1 MKPLLLSAYT
11 VVTALGRGLNPT
23 YEALLNRDS
32 GLRPCH
38 FEDVEF
44 NAYAGQVNGLET
56 RPIGGKLAGFDCRNN
71 RLALLALEQDGF
83 LDAAKKASE
92 RYGSDRVAVIL
103 GTSTSGVLTTEHAYR
118 ERDLKSGTLPTSF
131 VERCRYTHDMFS
143 VADFVRAYLHL
154 RGPAMVI
161 STACSS
167 SAKVFAVASR
177 FIKAGFCDGAIVGG
191 ADSLCLTTVFGF
203 SALDL
208 MSTGVC
214 RPCDENRD
222 GLTLG
227 EAAGFALVEAADR
240 AVKSS
245 AVALIGYGESTD
257 GYHMSHPHP
266 DGIGAIKAMQAALA
280 RAQVKPG
287 DIDYINLHGT
297 ATRVN
302 DLAEDKAVNALFGDT
317 VPCSSTKGWTG
328 HALGAAGIVETVISA
343 LCLTGGLVPGSLNT
357 RRVDPALRCRVVLEN
372 EFRPIKRVL
381 TNFFGFGGNNC
392 SLVLEKL

>member
-1 MKPLLLSAYT
+1 MEPLVLSAYT
-11 VVTALGRGLNPT
+11 VVTALGRGIEAT
-23 YEALLNRDS
+23 YDALLNRRS
-32 GLRPCH
+32 SLRPCR
-38 FEDVEF
+38 FEDVEL
-44 NAYAGQVNGLET
+44 NAYAGQVEGLET
-56 RPIGGKLAGFDCRNN
+56 RPIGSELARFDCRNN

-83 LDAAKKASE
+83 LHAARQASE
-92 RYGSDRVAVIL
+92 RYGNDRVAVIL

-118 ERDLKSGTLPTSF
+118 ERDFKSDALPNSF
-131 VERCRYTHDMFS
+131 IERYRYTHDMFS

-154 RGPAMVI
+154 RGPAMVV

-177 FIKAGFCDGAIVGG
+177 FIRAGFCDAAIVGG
-191 ADSLCLTTVFGF
+191 ADSLCLTTLYGF

-208 MSTGVC
+208 MSNGVC

-222 GLTLG
+222 GLALG
-227 EAAGFALVEAADR
+227 EAAGFALLETADR
-240 AVKSS
+240 ATKSG
-245 AVALIGYGESTD
+245 AIALIGYGESTD

-266 DGIGAIKAMQAALA
+266 DGIGAIRVMQAALA
-280 RAQVKPG
+280 RAQAAPG

-302 DLAEDKAVNALFGDT
+302 DLAEGKAVNTVFGDT
-317 VPCSSTKGWTG
+317 LPCSSTKGWTG
-328 HALGAAGIVETVISA
+328 HTLGAAGIVETVISA
-343 LCLTGGLVPGSLNT
+343 LCLTRDLVPGSLNT

>member
-1 MKPLLLSAYT
+1 
-11 VVTALGRGLNPT
+11 
-23 YEALLNRDS
+23 
-32 GLRPCH
+32 
-38 FEDVEF
+38 
-44 NAYAGQVNGLET
+44 
-56 RPIGGKLAGFDCRNN
+56 
-71 RLALLALEQDGF
+71 
-83 LDAAKKASE
+83 
-92 RYGSDRVAVIL
+92 
-103 GTSTSGVLTTEHAYR
+103 
-118 ERDLKSGTLPTSF
+118 
-131 VERCRYTHDMFS
+131 
-143 VADFVRAYLHL
+143 
-154 RGPAMVI
+154 
-161 STACSS
+161 
-167 SAKVFAVASR
+167 
-177 FIKAGFCDGAIVGG
+177 
-191 ADSLCLTTVFGF
+191 
-203 SALDL
+203 
-208 MSTGVC
+208 
-214 RPCDENRD
+214 
-222 GLTLG
+222 
-227 EAAGFALVEAADR
+227 
-240 AVKSS
+240 
-245 AVALIGYGESTD
+245 
-257 GYHMSHPHP
+257 MSHPHP